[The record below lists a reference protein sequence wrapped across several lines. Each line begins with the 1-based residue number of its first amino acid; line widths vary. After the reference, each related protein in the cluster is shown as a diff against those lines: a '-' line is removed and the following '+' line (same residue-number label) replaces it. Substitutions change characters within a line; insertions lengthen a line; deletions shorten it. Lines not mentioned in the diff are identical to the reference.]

1 MFASG
6 SVDLEV
12 AAIGAVAVI
21 GAATIPAWL
30 NARKTKH
37 VVGTPNGN
45 GTVIDM
51 LEASLENQG
60 EFRAEIAGIKTQLQ
74 FVSSVQEQHALEDA
88 QHQRKTDRRFQVVF
102 DHLGIPPEET
112 S

>member
-6 SVDLEV
+6 NVDIEV

-21 GAATIPAWL
+21 GAAAIPAWL

-51 LEASLENQG
+51 LETSLVNQG
-60 EFRAEIAGIKTQLQ
+60 QVKEQVARIATQLD
-74 FVSSVQEQHALEDA
+74 VVASVQEQHALEDA
-88 QHQRKTDRRFQVVF
+88 QHQQKTDRRFQVVF
-102 DHLGIPPEET
+102 DHLGIPIEEI
-112 S
+112 